1 MLNDAAA
8 SVELKKEANAAME
21 ITTSCLA
28 ALWPCCGFYE
38 PHC

>member
-21 ITTSCLA
+21 ISISNRKRVISA
-28 ALWPCCGFYE
+28 
-38 PHC
+38 